1 MMKRAATIAVLFAL
15 PAAARACAVCGGA
28 IDENIVEAS
37 NTVLWTLLALV
48 GFIFSATG
56 GTIWYLWR
64 KASTPIP
71 PHIALIESLSR
82 EDLTSDS

>member
-1 MMKRAATIAVLFAL
+1 MKRAFAIAVLFVM

-48 GFIFSATG
+48 GFIFTATG

-64 KASTPIP
+64 KSQMPLP
-71 PHIALIESLSR
+71 PHIALIESLS
-82 EDLTSDS
+82 DAD